1 MITAILSVIIK
12 IFKFILDVVVKII
25 ARILRITGLYVP
37 LLYGIY
43 ILVLYAIFGFNLSTA
58 SVETTLFYIGLATS
72 IACGVVIFVK
82 NLTKPFAFLHRK
94 TVKVR
99 YENDERQDERN
110 SLRRRE
116 YREPDIE
123 RPLVYWSKLY
133 PELLVH
139 EYHDRFKLYKRI
151 NGEMRLV
158 KIEYKDDYGH

>member
-1 MITAILSVIIK
+1 MLTAILSVIIR
-12 IFKFILDVVVKII
+12 IFKFILDVVVKVL

-43 ILVLYAIFGFNLSTA
+43 ILVLYAVFGFNLSVP

-72 IACGVVIFVK
+72 IACCAVIFVK
-82 NLTKPFAFLHRK
+82 NLSKPFTFLSRK

-99 YENDERQDERN
+99 YENDDYRNERDVP
-110 SLRRRE
+110 RRPI
-116 YREPDIE
+116 YREREIEKPDI
-123 RPLVYWSKLY
+123 YWSRLY
-133 PELLVH
+133 PDILVH

-158 KIEYKDDYGH
+158 KIEYKDDIGQ